1 MELKRD
7 TNETYIDLERNLG
20 EFWLLLGLT
29 AELVLLFGGLVC
41 LCLGSHM
48 LSFGANANGL
58 KDKAL
63 YFEHMIRVILLYSNL
78 ILADIIKKLLKKRI
92 VGVLYQVLQVLFDN
106 GQKSCI

>member
-7 TNETYIDLERNLG
+7 TNETYVDLERNLG
-20 EFWLLLGLT
+20 EFWLLLSLT

-48 LSFGANANGL
+48 FSFSTNADGL

-78 ILADIIKKLLKKRI
+78 IFADIIKKLLKKRI
-92 VGVLYQVLQVLFDN
+92 VGVLY
-106 GQKSCI
+106 